1 MHESS
6 FWGPTV
12 TKIHAWEPLSYSR
25 RNQEN
30 LVSCCRYETCQWHN
44 QLWPKRTTKLGKKI
58 EQIKQTIKKN
68 VVPLILFFYSLPSR
82 HRPTWK
88 EQNKENNSI
97 LNCDILSIF
106 SHRICAS
113 RAGSNR
119 LGKSPVLNLVSAPL
133 TCRLKV
139 ICQESLVQSTRNKF
153 LFPYNISSEE
163 FQGQGTDRS
172 QLLAS
177 SNTINPQVHIW
188 SF

>member
-1 MHESS
+1 MPGSLS
-6 FWGPTV
+6 ATIDV
-12 TKIHAWEPLSYSR
+12 TKRASWVVADMKHVSGTTIYDQNEQQRWE
-25 RNQEN
+25 
-30 LVSCCRYETCQWHN
+30 
-44 QLWPKRTTKLGKKI
+44 KKWTD
-58 EQIKQTIKKN
+58 QTNIKKN
-68 VVPLILFFYSLPSR
+68 GLPRILFFFSLPNQ

-88 EQNKENNSI
+88 ETNKENDSI

-106 SHRICAS
+106 AITSVNAGICAS

-163 FQGQGTDRS
+163 FQGQGIDRS

-177 SNTINPQVHIW
+177 SNQINPQVHIW